1 MLRIKVFLK
10 KMDNFRNSVC
20 FNFNYFMMFNRSIL
34 VLFFFVGNYLFA
46 QNKPQS
52 KIFLEQF
59 KPLVGQYFEG
69 EIVSGGKEG
78 DGFVGKRLLM
88 EVMSYDDREVK
99 IPFYVGD
106 DKSRTWVLSYSNN
119 VLTLKHDHRHKDGSA
134 DEVTFYGGTATN
146 EGSSVIQVF
155 PADIETCQMIDYAC
169 QNVWWITMDGTTYT
183 YNLRRIGTDRLFTV
197 KFDLSKPVKSDY
209 KPW

>member
-1 MLRIKVFLK
+1 MNSFQYRLLFVFFL
-10 KMDNFRNSVC
+10 V
-20 FNFNYFMMFNRSIL
+20 FNIS
-34 VLFFFVGNYLFA
+34 FA

-52 KIFLEQF
+52 KMFLEQF

-69 EIVSGGKEG
+69 EIIEGAKED
-78 DGFVGKRLLM
+78 DGFTGKRLLM
-88 EVMSYDDREVK
+88 HVISYDDREVK

-106 DKSRTWVLSYSNN
+106 DKSRTWILSYSNN
-119 VLTLKHDHRHKDGSA
+119 VITLKHDHRHQDGSV

-146 EGSSVIQVF
+146 EGSNAIQVF
-155 PADIETCQMIDYAC
+155 PADTETCQMIDYAC

-183 YNLRRIGTDRLFTV
+183 YNLRRIGTDRFFSV

-209 KPW
+209 QPW